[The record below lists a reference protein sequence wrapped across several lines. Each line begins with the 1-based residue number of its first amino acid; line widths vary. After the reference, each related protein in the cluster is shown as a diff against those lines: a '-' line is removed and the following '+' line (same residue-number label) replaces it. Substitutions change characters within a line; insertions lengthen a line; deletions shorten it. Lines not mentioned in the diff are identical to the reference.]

1 MGLNLQRDELLHEPE
16 IQTGDHSLAG
26 TQRLIAVDIVR
37 GLAIAGVVLFHLVW
51 DFEFTGI
58 ISGVAQHPAWLMF
71 GRSLAGTFMIL
82 VGVSLVL
89 AHRTQIRW
97 SPFMRRLS
105 IIALAAAAVTI
116 MTYLVF
122 PASFV
127 YFGILHAIAAA
138 TLIGALFIRAPAS
151 LCLAA
156 GTAIFALPFFYEST
170 AFDTRLTAWIGF
182 FTQPPPSNDFVPIF
196 PWVGLT
202 LFGMAATKWLLT
214 FDLERYLSRSAPQG
228 QTARF
233 LAWCGRTSLVI
244 YLVHQPVL
252 LAVIVPVSRLLT

>member
-1 MGLNLQRDELLHEPE
+1 MAE
-16 IQTGDHSLAG
+16 
-26 TQRLIAVDIVR
+26 TQRLIVVDIVR

-58 ISGVAQHPAWLMF
+58 ISGVAQHPVWLTF

-82 VGVSLVL
+82 VGVSLAL
-89 AHRTQIRW
+89 AHPAQIRW
-97 SPFMRRLS
+97 SPFMRRLG
-105 IIALAAAAVTI
+105 IIALAATAVTVV
-116 MTYLVF
+116 TYTVF

-138 TLIGALFIRAPAS
+138 TLIGGLFIRAPAS
-151 LCLAA
+151 LCLAV
-156 GTAIFALPFFYEST
+156 GTAIFALPFIYEST
-170 AFDTRLTAWIGF
+170 VFDTRLTAWIGF

-202 LFGMAATKWLLT
+202 LFGMAGTKWLLA
-214 FDLERYLSRSAPQG
+214 FDLEGYLSRTAPQG
-228 QTARF
+228 QSARF
-233 LAWCGRTSLVI
+233 LAWCGRRSLVI

-252 LAVIVPVSRLLT
+252 LAVIVPVSRLLN